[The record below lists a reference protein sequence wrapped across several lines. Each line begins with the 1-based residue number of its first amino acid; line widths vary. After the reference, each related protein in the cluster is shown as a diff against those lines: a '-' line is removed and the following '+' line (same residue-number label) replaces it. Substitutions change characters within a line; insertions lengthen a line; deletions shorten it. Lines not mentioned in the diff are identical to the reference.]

1 MEKLR
6 TGKSRQDLSSL
17 TAEPL
22 KIFVE
27 IEGLDLQSHYD
38 TQERMNTD

>member
-27 IEGLDLQSHYD
+27 INLDLQSHYD